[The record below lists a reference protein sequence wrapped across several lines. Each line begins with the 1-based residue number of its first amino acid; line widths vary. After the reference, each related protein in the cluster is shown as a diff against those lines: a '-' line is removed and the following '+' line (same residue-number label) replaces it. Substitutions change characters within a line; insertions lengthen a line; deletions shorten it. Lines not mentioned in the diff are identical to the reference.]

1 MDKFDP
7 NMRGVLFK
15 NDKQN
20 NEKRPDYRGSAV
32 INNVDFNISA
42 WIKVSQKSDDKYM
55 SLKFEPKGEG
65 RLSRTGEP
73 QRQPTK
79 KPEITTDNWDDL
91 DTPF

>member
-15 NDKQN
+15 NDKQK

-42 WIKVSQKSDDKYM
+42 WIKVSQKSGDKYM

>member
-15 NDKQN
+15 NDKQG

-32 INNVDFNISA
+32 INNVDLNISA
-42 WIKVSQKSDDKYM
+42 WIKVSQKSGDKYM

-65 RLSRTGEP
+65 RLARTGEP

-79 KPEITTDNWDDL
+79 KPEITADNWDDL